1 VSDVSG
7 VEVERVAVMRT
18 QHRDASLRP
27 AFGLRDDECGQ
38 CRAVGATKVSS
49 TASLGIRDAD
59 MLSTRLPKLARFRF
73 ANLNERE
80 LVEAVK
86 RLAAAR
92 V

>member
-1 VSDVSG
+1 
-7 VEVERVAVMRT
+7 
-18 QHRDASLRP
+18 
-27 AFGLRDDECGQ
+27 
-38 CRAVGATKVSS
+38 
-49 TASLGIRDAD
+49 